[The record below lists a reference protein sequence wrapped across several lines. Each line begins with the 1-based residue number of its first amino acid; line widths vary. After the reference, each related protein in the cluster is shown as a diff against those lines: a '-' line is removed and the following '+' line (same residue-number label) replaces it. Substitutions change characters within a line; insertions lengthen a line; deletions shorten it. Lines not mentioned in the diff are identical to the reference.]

1 MPPPDAY
8 ARKLTPGL
16 EVILKN
22 RSQQRVSGCFA
33 ALSTI
38 DTTSGGSMKTKSEK
52 AKMLAG
58 ELYRSTDPE
67 LVADAERAQRL
78 TAQYNAAP
86 SEATEARMALL
97 HRLCGSIGDGAVIR
111 PIFFCDYGYNI
122 QLGRNAFINFN
133 CVFLDCAPIEIGDNL
148 QMGPAVQLY
157 TAAHPLEADVRRSG
171 LEYARPIRIGN
182 DVWIGGGAIILPGV
196 TIGDRSVIGAGSVV
210 VRDVPAA
217 KVVAGN
223 PARIIRALDGRN
235 DMEV

>member
-1 MPPPDAY
+1 
-8 ARKLTPGL
+8 
-16 EVILKN
+16 
-22 RSQQRVSGCFA
+22 
-33 ALSTI
+33 
-38 DTTSGGSMKTKSEK
+38 
-52 AKMLAG
+52 MLAG

-78 TAQYNAAP
+78 TAQYNATP
-86 SEATEARMALL
+86 GEATEARVALL
-97 HRLCGSIGDGAVIR
+97 RRLCGSVGDGAVIR

-122 QLGRNAFINFN
+122 RLGRNAFINFN
-133 CVFLDCAPIEIGDNL
+133 CVFLDCASIDIGDNL

-157 TAAHPLEADVRRSG
+157 TAAHPLETDVRRSG

-196 TIGDRSVIGAGSVV
+196 MIGDGSVIGAGSVV

-223 PARIIRALDGRN
+223 PARIIRALDGRK